1 MSRRQDMHRRYRETM
16 LLHRGL
22 RPHHVR
28 KDGIGTQE
36 APSGPIGGHCR
47 GIKAR
52 DDRSLGLS

>member
-1 MSRRQDMHRRYRETM
+1 MM

-36 APSGPIGGHCR
+36 ALSGPIDGHYR
-47 GIKAR
+47 GIRAR
-52 DDRSLGLS
+52 DDQSFDLS

>member
-28 KDGIGTQE
+28 KDGAGTQE
-36 APSGPIGGHCR
+36 APSGPIDGHYR
-47 GIKAR
+47 GIRAR
-52 DDRSLGLS
+52 DDRSLDLS